1 MKNLGLQNIINL
13 LSYFIIYSF
22 CGWLLETITKTIAQK
37 RFVNSGFL
45 VGPICP
51 IYGIAAVMMLKLLN
65 TFKGNY
71 FLTFMIS
78 FIVFTLWEYFVG
90 WLLEK
95 VFHTKY
101 WDYSYYK
108 INLHGRICLINSLT
122 WGFLGVAFIEII
134 HPIVEYLLQL
144 ESIVV
149 VNRITI
155 IASIIFILDCV
166 ITMIKI
172 NNINISM
179 KKLEEVSK
187 MIKEKIEELKT
198 LPDKAE
204 QKARENKEK
213 LKNVI
218 EDLNQTQIE
227 LFHSIDKQIKRFQ
240 EAFPSMTSEKIKK
253 FLNQKIELKKGQNK
267 K

>member
-1 MKNLGLQNIINL
+1 M
-13 LSYFIIYSF
+13 IYSF

-37 RFVNSGFL
+37 KFVNSGFL
-45 VGPICP
+45 FGPICP
-51 IYGIAAVMMLKLLN
+51 IYGIAAIMMIKVLN

-71 FLTFMIS
+71 IFAFIAS
-78 FIVFTLWEYFVG
+78 FIVFTVWEYFVG

-144 ESIVV
+144 VPNIII
-149 VNRITI
+149 NRITI
-155 IASIIFILDCV
+155 MVSAILILDC
-166 ITMIKI
+166 IMTIIKI

-179 KKLEEVSK
+179 RKLEEVSK
-187 MIKEKIEELKT
+187 IIKEKIEELKI
-198 LPDKAE
+198 LPDKAG
-204 QKARENKEK
+204 QKAKENKEK
-213 LKNVI
+213 LKNAI
-218 EDLNQTQIE
+218 EDLNKTQIE
-227 LFHSIDKQIKRFQ
+227 LFNSIDKQIKRFQ

-253 FLNQKIELKKGQNK
+253 FLSQKIEFKKK
-267 K
+267 RK

>member
-1 MKNLGLQNIINL
+1 M
-13 LSYFIIYSF
+13 IYSF

-37 RFVNSGFL
+37 KFVNSGFL
-45 VGPICP
+45 FGPICP
-51 IYGIAAVMMLKLLN
+51 IYGIAAIMMIKVLN

-71 FLTFMIS
+71 IFAFIVS
-78 FIVFTLWEYFVG
+78 FIVFTVWEYFVG

-144 ESIVV
+144 APNIVI
-149 VNRITI
+149 NRITI
-155 IASIIFILDCV
+155 MLSVILILDC
-166 ITMIKI
+166 IMTIIKI

-179 KKLEEVSK
+179 RKLEEVSK
-187 MIKEKIEELKT
+187 IIKEKIEELKI
-198 LPDKAE
+198 LPDKAG
-204 QKARENKEK
+204 QKAKENKE
-213 LKNVI
+213 LEGMGTTL
-218 EDLNQTQIE
+218 EDLNKTQIE
-227 LFHSIDKQIKRFQ
+227 LFNSIDKQIKRFQ

-253 FLNQKIELKKGQNK
+253 FLSQKIEFKKK
-267 K
+267 RK

>member
-1 MKNLGLQNIINL
+1 MFLQNVIDL
-13 LSYFIIYSF
+13 LTYFIIYSF

-37 RFVNSGFL
+37 KIINSGFL
-45 VGPICP
+45 YGPICP

-65 TFKGNY
+65 TYKGNY
-71 FLTFMIS
+71 VLIFILS
-78 FIVFTLWEYFVG
+78 FVVFTIWEYFVG
-90 WLLEK
+90 WFLEK

-108 INLHGRICLINSLT
+108 INLHGRICLVNSLT

-134 HPIVEYLLQL
+134 HPIVEYIL
-144 ESIVV
+144 SILP
-149 VNRITI
+149 NIFIDRFTI
-155 IASIIFILDCV
+155 IAIIIFLLDCV
-166 ITMIKI
+166 VTIIKI

-179 KKLEEVSK
+179 KKLEEISK
-187 MIKEKIEELKT
+187 IMKEKIEELKT

-204 QKARENKEK
+204 KKAKENKEK

-218 EDLNQTQIE
+218 EELNQSQTE
-227 LFHSIDKQIKRFQ
+227 LFHKIDRQIQRFQ

-253 FLNQKIELKKGQNK
+253 FLNQKIEFKRQDKKEK
-267 K
+267 